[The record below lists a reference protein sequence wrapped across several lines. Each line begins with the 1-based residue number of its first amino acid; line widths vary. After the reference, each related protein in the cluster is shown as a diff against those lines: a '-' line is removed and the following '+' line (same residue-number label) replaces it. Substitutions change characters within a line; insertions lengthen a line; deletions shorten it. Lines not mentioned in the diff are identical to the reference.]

1 MITTNYG
8 QVRRAYGA
16 LTEISREG
24 LQIPLAAALR
34 WKRIL
39 GVIKPLVLQ
48 MEEQQSELV
57 DKFSLKGEDGKTIP
71 GDQPG
76 TVRLAD
82 VEGFQ
87 KAIQELSEVAVTVGS
102 DLVKPDDFGAGEGTV
117 SSRLVEL
124 LGELG
129 PFFDDAPPAPPAQP
143 AQPAQPD
150 NAEGEA

>member
-1 MITTNYG
+1 MIKTTYG

-24 LQIPLAAALR
+24 LQIPLAAALK

-39 GVIKPLVLQ
+39 GILKPLVAQ
-48 MEEQQSELV
+48 MEEQQQEFLE
-57 DKFSLKGEDGKTIP
+57 KFAQKDENGKLMQ

-82 VEGFQ
+82 VQGFQ
-87 KAIQELSEVAVTVGS
+87 QALEELNEVAVTVGS

-129 PFFDDAPPAPPAQP
+129 PFFDDAPPAQP